1 MIRYMLDTNMI
12 AYAKNRRPLRVLDQL
27 LRHEP
32 SEIAISS
39 ITMAELEYG
48 IQNSSRPE
56 QNRIALMM
64 FLAGISIL
72 PFDAGAALEYGD
84 IRCKLKTQG
93 IIIGGNDMLIAAHAR
108 SQGLTLVTHNTREFS
123 RVDDLQIEDWASG
136 GACHH

>member
-27 LRHEP
+27 LRPEP

-72 PFDAGAALEYGD
+72 PFGADAALEYGA
-84 IRCKLKTQG
+84 IRYKLKTQG

-123 RVDDLQIEDWASG
+123 RVDDLQIEDWAS
-136 GACHH
+136 

>member
-72 PFDAGAALEYGD
+72 PFGADAALEYGA
-84 IRCKLKTQG
+84 IRYKLKTRG

-123 RVDDLQIEDWASG
+123 RVDDLQIEDWAS
-136 GACHH
+136 

>member
-12 AYAKNRRPLRVLDQL
+12 AYAKNRRPMKVLDRL

-39 ITMAELEYG
+39 ITMAELEFG

-64 FLAGISIL
+64 FLSGISVL
-72 PFDAGAALEYGD
+72 PFDANAALEYGD
-84 IRCKLKTQG
+84 IRHKLKMQG
-93 IIIGGNDMLIAAHAR
+93 SLIGGNDMLIAAHAR
-108 SQGLTLVTHNTREFS
+108 SLGIALVTHNTREFS
-123 RVDDLQIEDWASG
+123 RVDDLLIEDWAS
-136 GACHH
+136 

>member
-72 PFDAGAALEYGD
+72 PFGADAALEYGA
-84 IRCKLKTQG
+84 IRYKLKTQG

-123 RVDDLQIEDWASG
+123 RVDDLQIEDWAS
-136 GACHH
+136 